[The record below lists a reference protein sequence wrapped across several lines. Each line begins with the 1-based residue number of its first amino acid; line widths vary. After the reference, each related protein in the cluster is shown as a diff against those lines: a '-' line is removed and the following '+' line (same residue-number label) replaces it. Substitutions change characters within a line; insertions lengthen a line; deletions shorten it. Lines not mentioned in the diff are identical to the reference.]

1 MLDLSHKKQRV
12 WEMSVGFVTQVYDL
26 TNKFPK
32 EELYILAS
40 QIRRAAI
47 SVPSNLAEGS
57 ARRSP
62 LEKKRFF

>member
-1 MLDLSHKKQRV
+1 
-12 WEMSVGFVTQVYDL
+12 MSVGFVTQVYDL

-40 QIRRAAI
+40 QIRRVAM

>member
-1 MLDLSHKKQRV
+1 
-12 WEMSVGFVTQVYDL
+12 MSVGFVTQVYDL

-47 SVPSNLAEGS
+47 SVPSNPAEGS